1 MALAK
6 WATKF
11 SKPTAPLN
19 EIVIAIT
26 KGKYTSLED
35 LFINYPH
42 FKYLPT
48 YRKYVGLV
56 VFYSDRFKAPCEF
69 GSSEIDAVTITCT
82 KAAYKTFKYL
92 YKKNKKDIYKKMAQR
107 KDWKLKIVDD
117 AEIIR
122 NVNSTNEE

>member
-11 SKPTAPLN
+11 SKPTTPLN
-19 EIVIAIT
+19 EIVVEIT
-26 KGKYTSLED
+26 EGKYTALED

-42 FKYLPT
+42 FKYIPT
-48 YRKYVGLV
+48 YRKFVGLL
-56 VFYSDRFKAPCEF
+56 VFYSHRFKN
-69 GSSEIDAVTITCT
+69 GTSEIDSITITCT
-82 KAAYKTFKYL
+82 KLAYKSIKYL

-107 KDWKLKIVDD
+107 KDWGLKIVDD

-122 NVNSTNEE
+122 NANKTNEE

>member
-11 SKPTAPLN
+11 SKPTTPLN
-19 EIVIAIT
+19 EMVIEIA
-26 KGKYTSLED
+26 KGRYTSLED
-35 LFINYPH
+35 LLICYPH

-48 YRKYVGLV
+48 YRKWVGLL
-56 VFYSDRFKAPCEF
+56 VFYSDRYKN
-69 GSSEIDAVTITCT
+69 GTSEIDAVTITCT
-82 KAAYKTFKYL
+82 KLAYKTFKYL

-122 NVNSTNEE
+122 NANNTKEE